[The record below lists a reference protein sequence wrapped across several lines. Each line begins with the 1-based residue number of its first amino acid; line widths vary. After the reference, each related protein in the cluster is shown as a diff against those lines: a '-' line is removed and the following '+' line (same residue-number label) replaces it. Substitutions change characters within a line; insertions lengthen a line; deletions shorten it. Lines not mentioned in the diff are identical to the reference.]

1 MTQSLQWT
9 FEQDFHF
16 IFHCLTL
23 NNCRLWLCKHG
34 LGLKRNG
41 WPWDKTAQGSC
52 WLFST
57 KAIFPTGYWVFFR
70 RKVFGMCLFSSD
82 NLIFYFCWKE
92 RTPDS
97 WKALGWKQ
105 NITGRFGNALQ
116 LLTSQSGS
124 ALALTPHYNHMT
136 PSMRSSL
143 QQDRAVQSGV
153 TGLQGQEMR
162 QKKTFIS
169 LWRNIFKQVFQTA
182 VEVCEECFQT
192 GFFLLFLQSSVTC
205 LLVCSL

>member
-9 FEQDFHF
+9 FERDFHF

-23 NNCRLWLCKHG
+23 NNCKLSLCKHG
-34 LGLKRNG
+34 FGLKRNG

-70 RKVFGMCLFSSD
+70 RKAFGMCLFSSD

-105 NITGRFGNALQ
+105 NITRRFGNALQ
-116 LLTSQSGS
+116 LPTSQSGP

-136 PSMRSSL
+136 PSAG
-143 QQDRAVQSGV
+143 QTVQSGG
-153 TGLQGQEMR
+153 TGLQGQEMG
-162 QKKTFIS
+162 QKTTFIS
-169 LWRNIFKQVFQTA
+169 LWRLIFKQVFQTA
-182 VEVCEECFQT
+182 VEICHECFQM
-192 GFFLLFLQSSVTC
+192 GLFLLFLQRKIHV
-205 LLVCSL
+205 